1 VRVTGAARADYPVFA
16 EKTFPAFRRPL
27 RRKRLTEHELTAVRH
42 AAHWRGI
49 ELRHLEALAT
59 IVSEGS
65 FSRAARRL
73 GYSQSAISQQV
84 AALERIVGHRVL
96 ERSSGAQA
104 VIPTAVGKIVLEHGE
119 QIARQIASARA
130 EVEAFAATGESVL
143 RIGASPLANGSLLAL
158 GLGRLRANAPEVV
171 VDVVEAQR
179 DSDLLADV
187 AAGRLDAAFVHGP
200 IEQSEL
206 DHHVLYA
213 DQFGVYVGGRARQLE
228 RPLTISELERTP
240 FVGLSRSEPFERA
253 LETLRAD
260 GIALRVVVR
269 TSSLAALCG
278 LVAQGAAAALLPQSV
293 ATPEMHA
300 REVELALPTR
310 IVAIAWRRVPAPRPT
325 VEQFIA
331 AAQAAASAFRRTRGL
346 AELAA

>member
-1 VRVTGAARADYPVFA
+1 MT
-16 EKTFPAFRRPL
+16 T
-27 RRKRLTEHELTAVRH
+27 VRH

-49 ELRHLEALAT
+49 ELRHLEALAA

-158 GLGRLRANAPEVV
+158 GLGRLRAHAPDVV
-171 VDVVEAQR
+171 VDVVEAHR
-179 DSDLLADV
+179 DSELLADV
-187 AAGRLDAAFVHGP
+187 GAGRLDAALVHGP
-200 IEQSEL
+200 IEQPEL
-206 DHHVLYA
+206 DNHVLYTDRFA
-213 DQFGVYVGGRARQLE
+213 VYVGGRARQFE
-228 RPLTISELERTP
+228 RPLTVDELERMP
-240 FVGLSRSEPFERA
+240 FGGLSRSEPFERA
-253 LETLRAD
+253 LEALKAD
-260 GIALRVVVR
+260 EITLRVVLR

-278 LVAQGAAAALLPQSV
+278 LVAQGAVAALLPQSV
-293 ATPEMHA
+293 ALPDMHL
-300 REVELALPTR
+300 REVEVPLPGRT
-310 IVAIAWRRVPAPRPT
+310 VAVAWRRQPPPRPT
-325 VEQFIA
+325 VEHFLA
-331 AAQAAASAFRRTRGL
+331 ATQTAATAFRRTRGL

>member
-1 VRVTGAARADYPVFA
+1 
-16 EKTFPAFRRPL
+16 
-27 RRKRLTEHELTAVRH
+27 LTTVRH

-49 ELRHLEALAT
+49 ELRHLEALAA

-130 EVEAFAATGESVL
+130 EVEAFAATGETVL

-158 GLGRLRANAPEVV
+158 GLGRLRGLAPDVL
-171 VDVVEAQR
+171 VDVIEAQR

-200 IEQSEL
+200 IEAPEL
-206 DHHVLYA
+206 DYHLLYT

-228 RPLTISELERTP
+228 RPLTIAEMERTP
-240 FVGLSRSEPFERA
+240 FVGLSRCEPFERA
-253 LETLRAD
+253 LESLRGD
-260 GIALRVVVR
+260 GISLRVVVR

-293 ATPEMHA
+293 ATSEMHA
-300 REVELALPTR
+300 REVEVVLPTR
-310 IVAIAWRRVPAPRPT
+310 TVVVAWRRVPTPRPT
-325 VEQFIA
+325 VEQFLA

>member
-1 VRVTGAARADYPVFA
+1 
-16 EKTFPAFRRPL
+16 
-27 RRKRLTEHELTAVRH
+27 LTAVRH

-49 ELRHLEALAT
+49 ELRHLEALAA

-143 RIGASPLANGSLLAL
+143 RIGASALANGSLLAL
-158 GLGRLRANAPEVV
+158 GLGRLRAHAPDVV
-171 VDVVEAQR
+171 VDVVEAHR
-179 DSDLLADV
+179 DSELLADV
-187 AAGRLDAAFVHGP
+187 SAGRLDAAFVHGP
-200 IEQSEL
+200 IEQPEL
-206 DHHVLYA
+206 DYRVLYT
-213 DQFGVYVGGRARQLE
+213 DQFAVYVGGRARQLE
-228 RPLTISELERTP
+228 RPLTIAELERTP
-240 FVGLSRSEPFERA
+240 FGGLSRSEPFERA
-253 LETLRAD
+253 LEALKAD
-260 GIALRVVVR
+260 GISLRVVVR
-269 TSSLAALCG
+269 TSSLTALCG
-278 LVAQGAAAALLPQSV
+278 LVAQGAVAALLPQSV
-293 ATPEMHA
+293 ASPEMHL
-300 REVELALPTR
+300 REVDVALPTR
-310 IVAIAWRRVPAPRPT
+310 TVTVAWRREPVPRPT
-325 VEQFIA
+325 VEQFLA
-331 AAQAAASAFRRTRGL
+331 AAQTAATAFRRTRGL

>member
-1 VRVTGAARADYPVFA
+1 
-16 EKTFPAFRRPL
+16 
-27 RRKRLTEHELTAVRH
+27 LTAVRH

-104 VIPTAVGKIVLEHGE
+104 VIPTAVGKIVLAHGE

-130 EVEAFAATGESVL
+130 EVEAFAATGQSVL
-143 RIGASPLANGSLLAL
+143 RLGASPLANGSLLAL
-158 GLGRLRANAPEVV
+158 GLGRLRGHAPDLV
-171 VDVVEAQR
+171 VDVIEAHR

-187 AAGRLDAAFVHGP
+187 TAGRLDAAFVHGP
-200 IEQSEL
+200 IEAPEL
-206 DHHVLYA
+206 DYHLLYT

-228 RPLTISELERTP
+228 RPLTIAELERTP

-260 GIALRVVVR
+260 GVSLHVVVR

-278 LVAQGAAAALLPQSV
+278 LVTQGAAAALLPQSV

-300 REVELALPTR
+300 REVEVVLPTR
-310 IVAIAWRRVPAPRPT
+310 TVAVAWRRVPAPRPT
-325 VEQFIA
+325 VEQFLA
-331 AAQAAASAFRRTRGL
+331 ATQTAASAFRRTRGL

>member
-1 VRVTGAARADYPVFA
+1 
-16 EKTFPAFRRPL
+16 
-27 RRKRLTEHELTAVRH
+27 LTTVRH

-49 ELRHLEALAT
+49 ELRHLEALAA

-158 GLGRLRANAPEVV
+158 GLGRLRAHAPDVV
-171 VDVVEAQR
+171 VDVVEAHR
-179 DSDLLADV
+179 DSELLADV
-187 AAGRLDAAFVHGP
+187 GAGRLDAALVHGP
-200 IEQSEL
+200 IEQPEL
-206 DHHVLYA
+206 DYHVLYTDRFA
-213 DQFGVYVGGRARQLE
+213 IYGGGRARQLE
-228 RPLTISELERTP
+228 RPLTVGELERMP
-240 FVGLSRSEPFERA
+240 FGGLSRSEPFERA
-253 LETLRAD
+253 LEALKAD
-260 GIALRVVVR
+260 GITLRVVLR

-278 LVAQGAAAALLPQSV
+278 LVAQGAVAALLPQSV
-293 ATPEMHA
+293 ALPDMHL
-300 REVELALPTR
+300 REVEVALPGRT
-310 IVAIAWRRVPAPRPT
+310 VAVAWRRQPPPRPT
-325 VEQFIA
+325 VEHFLA
-331 AAQAAASAFRRTRGL
+331 ATQTAATAFRRTRGL

>member
-1 VRVTGAARADYPVFA
+1 
-16 EKTFPAFRRPL
+16 
-27 RRKRLTEHELTAVRH
+27 LTTVRH

-49 ELRHLEALAT
+49 ELRHLEALAA

-158 GLGRLRANAPEVV
+158 GLGRLRAHAPDVV
-171 VDVVEAQR
+171 VDVVEAHR
-179 DSDLLADV
+179 DSELLADV
-187 AAGRLDAAFVHGP
+187 GAGRLDAALVHGP
-200 IEQSEL
+200 IEQPEL
-206 DHHVLYA
+206 DNHVLYTDRFA
-213 DQFGVYVGGRARQLE
+213 VYVGGRARQFE
-228 RPLTISELERTP
+228 RPLTVDELERMP
-240 FVGLSRSEPFERA
+240 FGGLSRSEPFERA
-253 LETLRAD
+253 LEALKAD
-260 GIALRVVVR
+260 EITLRVVLR
-269 TSSLAALCG
+269 TSSVAALCG
-278 LVAQGAAAALLPQSV
+278 LVAQGAVAALLPQSV
-293 ATPEMHA
+293 ASPDMHL
-300 REVELALPTR
+300 REVEVPLPGRT
-310 IVAIAWRRVPAPRPT
+310 VAVAWRRQPPPRPT
-325 VEQFIA
+325 VEHFLA
-331 AAQAAASAFRRTRGL
+331 ATQTAATAFRRTRGL